1 MKARCLGA
9 APLRALARR
18 GAAAAAAAVAIALLP
33 MPMPAQAAGEP
44 ATLARARA
52 ALEARDFATALPLYE
67 HLVAARPADADLLI
81 EAARAQGYADHN
93 GAAAR
98 LYRQALQA
106 APARRADILPS
117 LAWQTLWAGDAG
129 TALALFDELARA
141 GKDRADRADALDG
154 AGQAHQALGDLDAAA
169 RAYAQALAL
178 APDHRRLQLR
188 LARVLLWQDRHAEA
202 IARLQALQRE
212 APDDRDVGWTL
223 ANALN
228 FAGRHRAALR
238 EFARWGA
245 PRNAG
250 ERVDLARAWYWAGDD
265 ERAAALLHEPIDAE
279 ARWLRDW
286 RVVREAKNYVYA
298 GIDGAHDRDHLE
310 VTALTVG
317 GGWRPDAR
325 TLFEVQSR
333 HAWIRSPDGAASGQQ
348 LQGLARWRLGA
359 LDAPGG
365 VWLPSL
371 ALRAN
376 RYGRRDFVGGTAHL
390 VWLPRDGWRVDA
402 DASRDTIETPR
413 AIAAHIEVDTV
424 SLGADWK
431 PDARWSASAAL
442 ATLRFSDANTRQR
455 INARVDYAIALRP
468 RWVAGIE
475 AMGFTASNPSG
486 ARHDDHGYWNPSRY
500 HELRAYS
507 ALAVEQ
513 RPFEFTARV
522 AFGSSREVDGDARV
536 SHSTPH
542 QWELAVAAD
551 AAPGLRLRAAIGA
564 SGSGFGLAG
573 GGAGYWRRYAS
584 IGLVAWF

>member
-1 MKARCLGA
+1 MKARCRGA
-9 APLRALARR
+9 ALRALALRS
-18 GAAAAAAAVAIALLP
+18 AAAAAVAIVQL
-33 MPMPAQAAGEP
+33 PMPAQAAGEP
-44 ATLARARA
+44 PLLARARA
-52 ALEARDFATALPLYE
+52 ALDARDFATALPLYE
-67 HLVAARPADADLLI
+67 RLLAASPTDADLLI
-81 EAARAQGYADHN
+81 EAARAQGYADRN
-93 GAAAR
+93 GEAAR
-98 LYRQALQA
+98 LYRQALQV

-117 LAWQTLWAGDAG
+117 LAWQTLWGGDAG
-129 TALALFDELARA
+129 TALALFDELART

-169 RAYAQALAL
+169 AAYAQALAL
-178 APDHRRLQLR
+178 QPDNRRLKLR

-212 APDDRDVGWTL
+212 APADRDIGWTL

-228 FAGRHRAALR
+228 FSGQHRAALR

-250 ERVDLARAWYWAGDD
+250 ERVDLARARYWAGDD
-265 ERAAALLHEPIDAE
+265 EGAAALLHEPIDAE

-286 RVVREAKNYVYA
+286 RVARESKNYVYA
-298 GIDGAHDRDHLE
+298 GIDGARDRDHLE

-325 TLFEVQSR
+325 TLLEVQSR
-333 HAWIRSPDGAASGQQ
+333 HAWISNPVGAPSGQQ

-359 LDAPGG
+359 ADANTG

-376 RYGRRDFVGGTAHL
+376 HYDRWDFVGGTAHV

-402 DASRDTIETPR
+402 DASRDTIETPG
-413 AIAAHIEVDTV
+413 AIAAHIKVDTL

-431 PDARWSASAAL
+431 PDARWSTSAAL

-455 INARVDYAIALRP
+455 INARVDYAISLRP

-475 AMGFTASNPSG
+475 AMSFTASNPTG
-486 ARHDDHGYWNPSRY
+486 ADHQDHGYWNPRRY

-536 SHSTPH
+536 SHGTPH
-542 QWELAVAAD
+542 QWELAATAD

-573 GGAGYWRRYAS
+573 GGAGYWRRYAN